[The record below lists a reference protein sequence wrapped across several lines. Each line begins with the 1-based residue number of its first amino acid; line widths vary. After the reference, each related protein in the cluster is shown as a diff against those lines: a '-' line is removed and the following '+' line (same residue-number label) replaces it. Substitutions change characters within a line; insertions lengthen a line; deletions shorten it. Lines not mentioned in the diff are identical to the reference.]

1 MTIAA
6 IWLLIYLVL
15 VFALLLKYLGKST
28 VSMYCLNKRRTGTA
42 MLVATSL
49 ATTIGGGVVVGLIA
63 IGYEA
68 GIVGFFIGLAYAI
81 GLIIVAYFAPRIYEY
96 ATENN
101 ILSFPNFLN
110 HRYYGEKR
118 GAFNYLVTLVN
129 MFVFFF
135 LLAAQFVAMAVLIKH
150 VFGLHYSYALGIS
163 ALVVVAY
170 TTMAGLS
177 GVFVTDAIQ
186 FVFIVIITLVLFLP
200 RALSL
205 GAGNWGALPR
215 THLIGTGYGA
225 VFFVGLLFF
234 IPATIVR
241 MEIWQRI
248 LAAKTPSVARRAC
261 MVTAFCLLPFYAIFP
276 VIGMAVRAVGT
287 ELVKPDGAAYS
298 FIGANFDGHL
308 EGLIFVGIL
317 AALMSSADSFLNL
330 LAISAVKDL
339 GIGGGQRLWGL
350 VTSVEESEEKGEADK
365 ILVRRL
371 RLAAL
376 TLGLTAV
383 VVAVIVP
390 DLVDLIV
397 VGTSSVVIFTPATVA
412 VIVKKK
418 AARVS
423 SAVWSIVSGFVVNL
437 LIFGSA
443 TAGLI
448 KFEAKASYVPA
459 LFVATVVFFV
469 TEGVCKLRGR

>member
-1 MTIAA
+1 MSVAA
-6 IWLLIYLVL
+6 IWLLAYLVL
-15 VFALLLKYLGKST
+15 VFLLLVKYLGKTS
-28 VSMYCLNKRRTGTA
+28 VSMYCLNRRRTGTA

-49 ATTIGGGVVVGLIA
+49 ATTIGGGVLVGLIA

-81 GLIIVAYFAPRIYEY
+81 GLIIMGYFAPRIYKY
-96 ATENN
+96 STENN

-150 VFGLHYSYALGIS
+150 VFGLHYSYALVVS

-186 FVFIVIITLVLFLP
+186 FVFIVIITFTLFLP

-215 THLIGTGYGA
+215 AHMIGTGYGV

-241 MEIWQRI
+241 MEIWQRV
-248 LAAKTPSVARRAC
+248 LAAKTPSVARRTC
-261 MVTAFCLLPFYAIFP
+261 LITGLCLLPFYAVFP
-276 VIGMAVRAVGT
+276 LIGMAVRAVGT
-287 ELVKPDGAAYS
+287 ELAKPDGAAYS
-298 FIGANFDGHL
+298 FIGANFQGHL

-339 GIGGGQRLWGL
+339 GIGGGQRLWSL
-350 VTSVEESEEKGEADK
+350 ATSSKESQEREQVNAT
-365 ILVRRL
+365 LVRRL
-371 RLAAL
+371 RLATL
-376 TLGLTAV
+376 VLGLAGV

-390 DLVDLIV
+390 NLVDLMV
-397 VGTSSVVIFTPATVA
+397 VGTSSVVIFTPATLA
-412 VIVKKK
+412 VLVKKK
-418 AARVS
+418 AARVT
-423 SAVWSIVSGFVVNL
+423 SAVWSVVAGFVANL

-443 TAGLI
+443 SAGLI
-448 KFEAKASYVPA
+448 NFEAKASYVPA
-459 LFVATVVFFV
+459 LFIATIVFFV
-469 TEGVCKLRGR
+469 TEGICKLRGR